1 MRKLFLLLVTS
12 MLLVG
17 CTTNNGRAAYERA
30 RQYMADGD
38 APQALA
44 CLKEAAS
51 GATGDDSLRVAVY
64 NDMGNLL
71 FDEGLQEQALVAY
84 QKAYEANEALAD
96 TVGMAISAM
105 DIANM
110 YRTREDDDSCLYY
123 FAQAKTLAIQIG
135 DSELVADIHGQMAA
149 YYLWHAEYEKA
160 RKLLMPLLA
169 QAQPSG
175 ELCYMAAE
183 LYRNTGPADS
193 TRYYCNLLLQE
204 EETGHRQMGNKWLAE
219 LLLNEGQ
226 AAEASKHL
234 KLYEELTDTLMEETD
249 AEALRHV
256 SALYNYSQREQENAT
271 LEHRVILAVS
281 IVVVLLL
288 LLLAV
293 LLYFSRRR
301 LKYKMKLQQ
310 LEQLLADYRKG
321 DAKITDQQRQML
333 ADSPI
338 VRHIKRLLGE
348 SRQEPMTDEDWHN
361 LEDTVADIQPEFL
374 ERLQQFYHF
383 SPQELHICMLLRLG
397 LQPAAIAQLTS
408 RSKQTIS
415 SSRRRLFQRV
425 FGQEGSPA
433 QWDEFILSL

>member
-1 MRKLFLLLVTS
+1 

-301 LKYKMKLQQ
+301 LKYKMKVQQ

-321 DAKITDQQRQML
+321 DAKTTDQQRQML

-338 VRHIKRLLGE
+338 AQHIKRLLSE